1 VNNYNPGYTR
11 NGVLQPLGP
20 DLFTLPPQ
28 TGLTLAEALSAKGI
42 TWKYYSGG
50 RDTGKDYC
58 SICDPF
64 TFSKAVMESLLRQNL
79 QDLERFYDDIADE
92 KTTPAV
98 AFVRPDEPH
107 AGHPANATIADF
119 EDFVANLGAKIKS
132 NGQLWEK
139 SAILITM
146 DEGGGYYDS
155 GYIQTIDFFGDG
167 TRIPLIV
174 VSPYAKRGYVDH
186 TYSDHASILKFIE
199 NNWKL
204 TPLTS
209 RSPDNLP
216 NPITSK
222 ADPYVPVNSPAIGD
236 LMPLFTFSHP

>member
-1 VNNYNPGYTR
+1 
-11 NGVLQPLGP
+11 
-20 DLFTLPPQ
+20 
-28 TGLTLAEALSAKGI
+28 
-42 TWKYYSGG
+42 
-50 RDTGKDYC
+50 
-58 SICDPF
+58 
-64 TFSKAVMESLLRQNL
+64 M
-79 QDLERFYDDIADE
+79 
-92 KTTPAV
+92 

-119 EDFVANLGAKIKS
+119 EDFVANLVAKVKG

-167 TRIPLIV
+167 ARIPLIV

-204 TPLTS
+204 APLTS
-209 RSPDNLP
+209 RSRDNLP
-216 NPITSK
+216 NPITSE
-222 ADPYVPVNSPAIGD
+222 ADPYVPVNSPAVGD
-236 LMPLFTFSHP
+236 LMPLFIFSHP